1 MHRACCSTPPPRP
14 PVIITPYNLPH
25 AHAQGQLSLLLHA
38 TAAPPELYIFEPLP
52 AERRLPPVDGL
63 AGGRLPHGSPNRA
76 WLSRDLLEV
85 GVREGG
91 REGGGRCGF

>member
-1 MHRACCSTPPPRP
+1 M
-14 PVIITPYNLPH
+14 PYVP
-25 AHAQGQLSLLLHA
+25 
-38 TAAPPELYIFEPLP
+38 PPELAAMTLDQLAQAV